1 MDTFTF
7 LLAPFIA
14 SLILTGIHAY
24 LGVHVVERGVVFV
37 DLALAQIAALG
48 TTVAVLYGYDPHGRA
63 SYWTS
68 LAFTFLGA
76 AIFSIIK
83 AHKARIPQEAIIG
96 ISYAVASAAAI
107 LAMNKSIAQTEHL
120 KEMLVGN
127 ILTVSWAE
135 VRVTAMI
142 YGLIGLFHYVF
153 RKKFLLISMDPRRAE
168 AQGVSVR
175 FWDFLFYAS
184 FGLVVTSSVA
194 IAGVLLVFCYLIV
207 PSVAA
212 MLYAER
218 IGPRLAIGWIMGT
231 LVSGIGVY
239 LSLKIDLPTGA
250 TIVCTFGIA
259 LVLMAL
265 FRGVVRRSLTSVY
278 DHAHADAEPAIETA
292 GRAK

>member
-1 MDTFTF
+1 MDTLTF
-7 LLAPFIA
+7 LLAPFVA

-48 TTVAVLYGYDPHGRA
+48 TTVAVLYGFDPHGRG

-76 AIFSIIK
+76 LVFSTIR
-83 AHKARIPQEAIIG
+83 AQSARIPQEAIIG

-107 LAMNKSIAQTEHL
+107 LAMSKSIAQTEHL

-127 ILTVSWAE
+127 ILTVSWHE
-135 VRVTAMI
+135 VRETAI
-142 YGLIGLFHYVF
+142 VYGIIGLFHYLF
-153 RKKFLLISMDPRRAE
+153 RRKFLLISIDPQKAE
-168 AQGVSVR
+168 AQGISIR

-184 FGLVVTSSVA
+184 FGFVVTSSVA

-207 PSVAA
+207 PSVGA

-218 IGPRLAIGWIMGT
+218 IGPRLAIGWTMGT
-231 LVSGIGVY
+231 LVSALGVY

-250 TIVCTFGIA
+250 TIVCTFGVI
-259 LVLMAL
+259 LILMAAV
-265 FRGVVRRSLTSVY
+265 RGIVRRAL
-278 DHAHADAEPAIETA
+278 A
-292 GRAK
+292 